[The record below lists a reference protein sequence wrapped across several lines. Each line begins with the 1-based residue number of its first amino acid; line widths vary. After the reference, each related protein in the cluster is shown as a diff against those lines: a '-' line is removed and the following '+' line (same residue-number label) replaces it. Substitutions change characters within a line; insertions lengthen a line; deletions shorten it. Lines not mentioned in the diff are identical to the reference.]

1 MWNTLTAPNG
11 AVSVRSAPAPAAPA
25 GRSNKATVRVLQ
37 VLSQFIGRR
46 TSWGVTEL
54 SQALGLSKNMV
65 YRALSTLLEQG
76 YVVRDATG
84 ARYELGFRV
93 LELGAG
99 DVEEPDVRALCGPA
113 MRQLHQLTGES
124 VFLSIIVGRNHV
136 TIDAVEA
143 MLAFTDR
150 PAGDVIGLLPP
161 TRLPATVW
169 KVAVNGVMAG
179 CKPEYMPILVAIVQ
193 AMADP
198 QYGVQH
204 AGSTP
209 GWEAMIILNGPIAR
223 QLGFND
229 GIGVQRPGNQANTS
243 IGRLYSVDRRA
254 KPTRI
259 PDPPKG
265 MP

>member
-1 MWNTLTAPNG
+1 MWNTPSAPNG
-11 AVSVRSAPAPAAPA
+11 AVSVRNASAPAPAARA

-124 VFLSIIVGRNHV
+124 VFL
-136 TIDAVEA
+136 
-143 MLAFTDR
+143 DR
-150 PAGDVIGLLPP
+150 KS
-161 TRLPATVW
+161 TRL
-169 KVAVNGVMAG
+169 NSS
-179 CKPEYMPILVAIVQ
+179 
-193 AMADP
+193 
-198 QYGVQH
+198 H
-204 AGSTP
+204 
-209 GWEAMIILNGPIAR
+209 
-223 QLGFND
+223 
-229 GIGVQRPGNQANTS
+229 
-243 IGRLYSVDRRA
+243 
-254 KPTRI
+254 
-259 PDPPKG
+259 
-265 MP
+265 